1 MIDQIRPQ
9 RTTWLDST
17 LAGDIKVSSVHYH
30 IFTEPRALD
39 ETCVF
44 FVRDNRSEVVG
55 KYDDHDQVVR
65 LLEKTYEATVAS
77 K

>member
-9 RTTWLDST
+9 RITWLDST

-30 IFTEPRALD
+30 IFTLPRDTD

-55 KYDDHDQVVR
+55 KYDDHEKVVR
-65 LLEKTYEATVAS
+65 LLERTYEATVVS